1 MKCLN
6 FLLFILCL
14 LFGSYSLAE
23 CNLKVAT
30 AAGQYLAALE
40 EAKLRKYQNNSTCE
54 VLNYEF
60 WNCTEK
66 QKSKLKSAFNLKE
79 VLGNY
84 CQPHLPPPKNA
95 IDKDYFMKGAE
106 LYSWQDY
113 SGYVWYALLPGTNRS
128 KNAKDLN
135 ENKTS
140 PGYLKQELKNIP
152 PKTQIVW
159 NNLSAI
165 EDKSSLDFSI
175 PDEKTV
181 KDIVKNAEQAGLKVI
196 VVK

>member
-1 MKCLN
+1 MKTFN
-6 FLLFILCL
+6 SFFIVLCL
-14 LFGSYSLAE
+14 FWGSYSFAE

-30 AAGQYLAALE
+30 AAGQYLASLE
-40 EAKLRKYQNNSTCE
+40 DANLRKYQNNSVCE

-66 QKSKLKSAFNLKE
+66 QKSKLKSVFNLKE

-84 CQPHLPPPKNA
+84 CQPHLPPAKNTV
-95 IDKDYFMKGAE
+95 DKNSFMKGAE

-113 SGYVWYALLPGTNRS
+113 SGYVWYALLPGTNRTKS
-128 KNAKDLN
+128 TKELN
-135 ENKTS
+135 EIKMS

-152 PKTQIVW
+152 LKTQISW
-159 NNLSAI
+159 NNLVTI
-165 EDKSSLDFSI
+165 DDKSNLEFTL
-175 PDEKTV
+175 PDEKAV
-181 KDIVKNAEQAGLKVI
+181 RDIVKSAEQIGLKVI

>member
-1 MKCLN
+1 MKTFNSFFIVLY
-6 FLLFILCL
+6 LFW
-14 LFGSYSLAE
+14 GSYSFAE

-30 AAGQYLAALE
+30 AAGQYLASLE
-40 EAKLRKYQNNSTCE
+40 DANLRKYQNNSVCE

-66 QKSKLKSAFNLKE
+66 QKSKLKSVFNLKE

-84 CQPHLPPPKNA
+84 CQPHLPPPKNTV
-95 IDKDYFMKGAE
+95 DKDSFMKGAE

-113 SGYVWYALLPGTNRS
+113 SGYVWYALLPGTNRT
-128 KNAKDLN
+128 KNTKELN
-135 ENKTS
+135 EIKMS

-152 PKTQIVW
+152 LKTQISW
-159 NNLSAI
+159 NNLVTI
-165 EDKSSLDFSI
+165 DDKSNLEFTL
-175 PDEKTV
+175 PDEKAV
-181 KDIVKNAEQAGLKVI
+181 RDIVKSAEQIGLKVI

>member
-1 MKCLN
+1 MRFFNLFSLVLCF
-6 FLLFILCL
+6 FL
-14 LFGSYSLAE
+14 GSASFAE

-40 EAKLRKYQNNSTCE
+40 DAKLTKYQNNSICE

-66 QKSKLKSAFNLKE
+66 QKSKLKSAFNLKV
-79 VLGNY
+79 VLGHY

-95 IDKDYFMKGAE
+95 NDKDYFMKGAQ
-106 LYSWQDY
+106 LYTWKDF
-113 SGYVWYALLPGTNRS
+113 SGYVWYALLPGTNRT
-128 KNAKDLN
+128 KNASELN

-152 PKTQIVW
+152 AKTQIVW
-159 NNLSAI
+159 NNLSTI
-165 EDKSSLDFSI
+165 EDKSGLDFII
-175 PDEKTV
+175 PDEMTV
-181 KDIVKNAEQAGLKVI
+181 KDIVKSAEQSGLKVNI
-196 VVK
+196 VK